1 MKVITIANTDINEL
15 VQVENE
21 QVVTDSRKV
30 AEVFGK
36 EHKHVL
42 DSIRQILVAE
52 NSATKF
58 FYETEHEY
66 RGQKFPMYL
75 MNRDGFSLLVMGF
88 TGAKAMKWK
97 IKYIEAFN
105 TMEKLLKEQQ
115 RPAKPL
121 DVTKQMRAEAMLNNS
136 QARKAKLLY
145 EIAKST
151 SNNLYRQAGEALA
164 VNMLAGQ
171 RVMPMPE
178 AEQRPNHELGYF
190 CRFIG
195 KAETWATVL
204 GKKLKQAGVVKNAET
219 GVYKVMWDK
228 KNNQRDTFYWFDD
241 VLIPKLAELFPSDYK
256 AM

>member
-1 MKVITIANTDINEL
+1 MFFLESYINE
-15 VQVENE
+15 QN
-21 QVVTDSRKV
+21 
-30 AEVFGK
+30 
-36 EHKHVL
+36 
-42 DSIRQILVAE
+42 
-52 NSATKF
+52 
-58 FYETEHEY
+58 
-66 RGQKFPMYL
+66 GQKYLQYL

-88 TGAKAMKWK
+88 TGKKALEWK
-97 IKYIEAFN
+97 LKYIEAFN

-204 GKKLKQAGVVKNAET
+204 GKKLKQAGIVKNAES
-219 GVYKVMWDK
+219 GVYKVIWDK

-241 VLIPKLAELFPSDYK
+241 VLIPKLEELFPNDYK
-256 AM
+256 AI